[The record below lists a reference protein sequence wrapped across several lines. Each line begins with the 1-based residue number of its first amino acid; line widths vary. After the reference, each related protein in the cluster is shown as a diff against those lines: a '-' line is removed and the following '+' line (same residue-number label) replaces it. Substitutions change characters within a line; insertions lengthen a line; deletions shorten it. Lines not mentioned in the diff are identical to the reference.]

1 MTTIEVV
8 MSLGGS
14 TLVILIALF
23 GNRMI
28 AEVRGMRTD
37 LQRYQLH
44 MEKRM
49 SRAEVEIEQLKQ

>member
-1 MTTIEVV
+1 

-37 LQRYQLH
+37 LQKYQLH
-44 MEKRM
+44 MERRM
-49 SRAEVEIEQLKQ
+49 ARAETKIEQLER